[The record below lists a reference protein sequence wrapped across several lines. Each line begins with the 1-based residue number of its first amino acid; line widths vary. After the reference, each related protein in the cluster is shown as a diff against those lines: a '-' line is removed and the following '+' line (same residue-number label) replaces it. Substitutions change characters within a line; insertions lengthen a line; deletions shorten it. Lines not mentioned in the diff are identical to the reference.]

1 MTKKTTIWA
10 QNSGLVMATH
20 AEWRVVNFS
29 QGHITTH
36 HSTRILHSYQPGFCN
51 MAGALRTSE
60 SGIGNKYIS
69 GLKLCLLID
78 SVT

>member
-29 QGHITTH
+29 QG
-36 HSTRILHSYQPGFCN
+36 L
-51 MAGALRTSE
+51 
-60 SGIGNKYIS
+60 
-69 GLKLCLLID
+69 
-78 SVT
+78 